1 VSARSSAG
9 MAVTFRRAAQILQ
22 ARGHAKGRF
31 LDSRGCVCAMG
42 ALLIAT
48 GIDPTTLPDDGIV
61 DDFPAAVFLSDRLW
75 VAIDDDPVER
85 IAEWNDKAERTQ
97 AEVVAALLSAAR
109 EIEARDRAAVKP
121 TSVLLGREAVA
132 A

>member
-1 VSARSSAG
+1 MTAG

-22 ARGHAKGRF
+22 AHGHAKGHF
-31 LDSRGCVCAMG
+31 MDSRGCVCAMG

-48 GIDPTTLPDDGIV
+48 GIDPTTLPDEGV
-61 DDFPAAVFLSDRLW
+61 TDDIPAAVFLSNRLW
-75 VAIDDDPVER
+75 VAIDDPDPVER
-85 IAEWNDKAERTQ
+85 IAEWNDSPERTE

-109 EIEARDRAAVKP
+109 DIEARDRAALRP

>member
-1 VSARSSAG
+1 

-22 ARGHAKGRF
+22 ARGHAKGWF
-31 LDSRGCVCAMG
+31 VDDNGCVCAMG
-42 ALLIAT
+42 ALLAAT
-48 GIDPTTLPDDGIV
+48 GTDPAIVPDDGIV
-61 DDFPAAVFLSDRLW
+61 DYSPAVRFLSDRLW
-75 VAIDDDPVER
+75 VAIDDPDPVER
-85 IAEWNDKAERTQ
+85 IAEWNDQPERTQ